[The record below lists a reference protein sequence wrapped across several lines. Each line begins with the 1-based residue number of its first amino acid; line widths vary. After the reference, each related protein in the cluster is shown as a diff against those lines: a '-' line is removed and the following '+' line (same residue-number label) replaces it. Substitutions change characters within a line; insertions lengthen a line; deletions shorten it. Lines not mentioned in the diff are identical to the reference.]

1 MSGGC
6 RPRRTGQDVLRNEKR
21 AGADWRAL
29 TGAAVLGSAV
39 GLALGGA
46 YMAGGMARA
55 AADHSRAARLAAA
68 AADGYSEQALQDAAA
83 SMDPGVLRIAR
94 RHDPFTMAGAAERD
108 RQNAILVARLE
119 RQGGGEGQPPLLRAS
134 LNATP
139 APATPFRLGGALESS
154 RELECLTQAV
164 YYEARGETPSGQAAV
179 AQVVLNRVRHPA
191 FPKTVCG
198 VVFQGAARKTGCQF
212 SFACNG
218 AMRRRVEPAAWRRA
232 ERVAARALGGEVMAD
247 VGRATHFHTTAV
259 APYWGARMTRV
270 TQVGQHVFYRFNR
283 NPAPMRMLARAEEVS
298 PEQTEAPVFASA
310 EEVMESEAAPALGGE
325 VRLTSAVIEPG
336 SKVTLEA
343 MGGPLEPAMEPASAP
358 AAAKASAKSQEAPA
372 KSPAAAKAAGAAGG
386 VKAAAAK
393 PAARDEK
400 PADAKARPADGGKAA

>member
-1 MSGGC
+1 M
-6 RPRRTGQDVLRNEKR
+6 RNEKR

-55 AADHSRAARLAAA
+55 ATDHSRASRLAAA

-119 RQGGGEGQPPLLRAS
+119 RQGGAQGQGPLLRVS

-139 APATPFRLGGALESS
+139 APAAPFRLGGALESS

-218 AMRRRVEPAAWRRA
+218 VMRRRVEPAAWRRA
-232 ERVAARALGGEVMAD
+232 ERIAVRALGGEVMAD

-259 APYWGARMTRV
+259 APYWGPRMTRV

-283 NPAPMRMLARAEEVS
+283 NPAPMRMLARSEEVS
-298 PEQTEAPVFASA
+298 PEQTETPLFAA
-310 EEVMESEAAPALGGE
+310 VEAQEAAEPAASLGGE
-325 VRLTSAVIEPG
+325 IRLTSAVVQPG
-336 SKVTLEA
+336 AKVSLDG
-343 MGGPLEPAMEPASAP
+343 MGGPLEPAVEPASAP
-358 AAAKASAKSQEAPA
+358 AMAKAQPAAAKSAEGSTKAPAAKASVAPA
-372 KSPAAAKAAGAAGG
+372 KPQGPAAN
-386 VKAAAAK
+386 KAAARDDQ
-393 PAARDEK
+393 PAE
-400 PADAKARPADGGKAA
+400 PKARPVEGGKAG

>member
-1 MSGGC
+1 
-6 RPRRTGQDVLRNEKR
+6 
-21 AGADWRAL
+21 
-29 TGAAVLGSAV
+29 
-39 GLALGGA
+39 
-46 YMAGGMARA
+46 MAGGMARA
-55 AADHSRAARLAAA
+55 ATDHSRAARLAAA

-119 RQGGGEGQPPLLRAS
+119 RHSDGRGQAPLLRAS

-139 APATPFRLGGALESS
+139 APAAPFRLGGALESS

-218 AMRRRVEPAAWRRA
+218 VMRRRVEPAAWRRA
-232 ERVAARALGGEVMAD
+232 ERVASRALGGEVMAE
-247 VGRATHFHTTAV
+247 VGRSTHFHTTAV
-259 APYWGARMTRV
+259 APYWGPRMTRV

-298 PEQTEAPVFASA
+298 PEQTEAPVYASA
-310 EEVMESEAAPALGGE
+310 DDVMQAEAAPALGGE
-325 VRLTSAVIEPG
+325 VRLTSAVVEPS

-343 MGGPLEPAMEPASAP
+343 MGGPLEPATEPASAP
-358 AAAKASAKSQEAPA
+358 AAKAPAALKAQDGAMKAAAQAKGAPATGAAKS
-372 KSPAAAKAAGAAGG
+372 
-386 VKAAAAK
+386 AAAK
-393 PAARDEK
+393 PAARDDK
-400 PADAKARPADGGKAA
+400 PAEAKARPAEAGKTA